1 MTKTSYREQ
10 DHDFGQQML
19 DLRTATGLT
28 QAGLGNILDVSRHT
42 VGAWE
47 AGESYPKAEHLK
59 AFITLIFEQQ
69 GFQAGSEEEQIRAL
83 WRSAHQKVL
92 LDERWLKSLLG
103 QQVVPLVSTLV
114 EQVHHQNVIIP
125 SPVESG
131 PKVDWGDALDIPT
144 FYGREEEQALLSRWI
159 LQDHCRV
166 ISVLGMGG
174 IGKSALTTRVMHQV
188 ASQFEAVIWRSL
200 RDAPSCEEIVK
211 DCLQILAPQ
220 TLSEVPISFE
230 RHLHLLMQQLR
241 TQRVLLVLDNLETIL
256 EEGTGTGR
264 MRAGFEDYAHFLRQ
278 GGETAH
284 QSCLLLTSR
293 EKPVELVPLEGR
305 RSPVRTVRLAG
316 LDTEAGAE
324 LLEEKYVV
332 SPSDERAQLVEV
344 YQGNPLALQ
353 IVAHTIVELFGG
365 EIAPFLQQGEI
376 VFGGIRQLLDAQF
389 MRLSALEQTVLL
401 WLTILREPVSLHT
414 LLAILNTPM
423 PRVQVL
429 EAVEGLRRRSLI
441 EQGHRAGSFTLQSVV
456 LEYATARLIEEGSRE
471 IEQGQ
476 LVRLLE
482 HGLCLAQVKEYVRQT
497 QEQLLVVPLLTR
509 LQSTSQAQSEV
520 EARLLWLLNEVRN
533 RDQTTQ
539 GYGPANLLILL
550 RVLRGHLRRLDL
562 SRLALR
568 GMFLQGTDLQDS
580 TLSHA
585 VLQESIFTEPLDAIL
600 AVATSKTG
608 AHWAAAGGRGEIRVW
623 DSGGLTLHHAWRAH
637 TEMVWTLALS
647 PDEHIL
653 ASASSTGS
661 IKLWEVGS
669 SALRWESWPAESFV
683 WLAFSP
689 IGDVLASGGVD
700 GLVHLWDPKQ
710 GTPLKAL
717 QHTSGVFWLAW
728 SPDGRLLAVGCF
740 DGSIWLWQPE
750 MPEPEMRAR
759 VLVAHTSRVTG
770 LAFSPDG
777 TQLASASHDGTVKR
791 WDLLTGNCLQ
801 TFTGPTDRVLRVA
814 WSPDGRTLASCGYDA
829 AIRFWDIQ
837 TGRASRVLHG
847 HTGVVTSLA
856 FTPDSRTL
864 LSGSYDGTLRVW
876 DVESGKLLRTMGGHT
891 DSLLDLDW
899 SPDGAQLASYGADA
913 QVTLWD
919 VNSGVPQSVVQE
931 HRDMVQGQ
939 GVAWSPD
946 GRLLASAG
954 RDFIGLWDSVTGVR
968 LHELR
973 DPDAVGTVFQGVAWS
988 PDGCLLA
995 VGSYLHGVQVWE
1007 MTPRIRRWMAQTQ
1020 ATRIRRVAWSPD
1032 GSLLAGG
1039 GYDGSVYVWDSSDGT
1054 QQQRLVGHEGFV
1066 MSVAWSPDGSLLASG
1081 GGGREGGQL
1090 FVWKMQS
1097 GERVHILAGHSD
1109 VVSSVVWSPNG
1120 KLLISGDSDGRV
1132 RWWEV
1137 ESGQCLRVREG
1148 HQGMVQALKV
1158 SPDGS
1163 RLASCGDDR
1172 AIRLW
1177 DLQSGE
1183 DLRTLQR
1190 DRPYER
1196 LNITGI
1202 RGLSH
1207 AQKASLHALGAFE
1220 EISIWR

>member
-19 DLRTATGLT
+19 DLRMATGLT
-28 QAGLGNILDVSRHT
+28 QAGLGNILNVSRHT

-47 AGESYPKAEHLK
+47 AGESYPKANHLK

-92 LDERWLKSLLG
+92 LDELWLKSLLD

-114 EQVHHQNVIIP
+114 RQVHHQNVITP
-125 SPVESG
+125 SPIESG

-166 ISVLGMGG
+166 ISVLGIGG

-220 TLSEVPISFE
+220 ILSEAPTSFE
-230 RHLHLLMQQLR
+230 RNLHLLMQQLR
-241 TQRVLLVLDNLETIL
+241 AQRVLLVLDNVETIL

-264 MRAGFEDYAHFLRQ
+264 MRAGFDGYASLLRQ

-293 EKPVELVPLEGR
+293 EKPVDLIHLEGR
-305 RSPVRTVRLAG
+305 SSPVRTVRLAG
-316 LDTEAGAE
+316 LDAAAGAA
-324 LLEEKYVV
+324 LLEEKYIV
-332 SPSDERAQLVEV
+332 SSSDEQAQLVEV

-365 EIAPFLQQGEI
+365 EIIPFLQQGET
-376 VFGGIRQLLDAQF
+376 VFGGIRQLLDEQF

-423 PRVQVL
+423 PTAQVL

-456 LEYATARLIEEGSRE
+456 LEYATAWLIEEGSRE

-476 LVRLLE
+476 LALLLE
-482 HGLCLAQVKEYVRQT
+482 HGLCLAPVKEYVRQT
-497 QEQLLVVPLLTR
+497 QEQLLVIPLLTR
-509 LQSTSQAQSEV
+509 LQNTSQAQSEV
-520 EARLLWLLNEVRN
+520 EERLLRLLDAMRN
-533 RDQTTQ
+533 RDQATQ
-539 GYGPANLLILL
+539 GYGPANLVTLL
-550 RVLRGHLRRLDL
+550 RELRGHLRRLDL

-568 GMFLQGTDLQDS
+568 GLFLQGIDLQDS

-585 VLQESIFTEPLDAIL
+585 LLQESIFTEPLDAIL
-600 AVATSKTG
+600 AVAMSKTG
-608 AHWAAAGGRGEIRVW
+608 AYWAAAGGRGEIRLW
-623 DSGGLTLHHAWRAH
+623 DGNGQTLHHIWRAH

-647 PDEHIL
+647 PDERTL

-661 IKLWEVGS
+661 IKLWEVNSGI
-669 SALRWESWPAESFV
+669 LLWESWPRESFV

-700 GLVHLWDPKQ
+700 GLVHLRDAQ
-710 GTPLKAL
+710 HGTPLKEL

-728 SPDGRLLAVGCF
+728 SPNGRQLAIGCF
-740 DGSIWLWQPE
+740 DGSIWLWEMPQPE
-750 MPEPEMRAR
+750 MPVQ
-759 VLVAHTSRVTG
+759 VLAAHKHRVTG
-770 LAFSPDG
+770 LAFSLDG
-777 TQLASASHDGTVKR
+777 TQLASASYDGTIKL
-791 WDLLTGNCLQ
+791 WDLITGNCLQ

-829 AIRFWDIQ
+829 IIQFWDIQ
-837 TGRASRVLHG
+837 TGKTSKVLQG
-847 HTGVVTSLA
+847 HSSVVTSLV

-864 LSGSYDGTLRVW
+864 VSGSYDGTLRVW
-876 DVESGKLLRTMGGHT
+876 DVESGKLLRTIGGHT

-899 SPDGAQLASYGADA
+899 SPDGTQLASYGTDM
-913 QVTLWD
+913 QVVLWG
-919 VNSGVPQSVVQE
+919 VNSGVPQSVGQE

-946 GRLLASAG
+946 GHLLASGG
-954 RDFIGLWDSVTGVR
+954 RDFIILWDSLTSTCID
-968 LHELR
+968 ELR
-973 DPDAVGTVFQGVAWS
+973 DPDAIDTVFQGVAWS
-988 PDGCLLA
+988 PDGRLLA
-995 VGSYLHGVQVWE
+995 VGSYLHGVQVWD
-1007 MTPRIRRWMAQTQ
+1007 MTTRIRRWMAHTQ

-1032 GSLLAGG
+1032 GSLLVGG
-1039 GYDGSVYVWDSSDGT
+1039 GYDDSVYVWDASDGI
-1054 QQQRLVGHEGFV
+1054 QQQRLVGHEGIV
-1066 MSVAWSPDGSLLASG
+1066 MSVAWSPDGRWLASG
-1081 GGGREGGQL
+1081 GGGKEGGQL
-1090 FVWKMQS
+1090 FVWKMQG
-1097 GERVHILAGHSD
+1097 GERVQILAGHSD
-1109 VVSSVVWSPNG
+1109 VVSSVVWSPGG
-1120 KLLISGDSDGRV
+1120 KLLISGDSDGKL

-1163 RLASCGDDR
+1163 TLASCGDDG

-1177 DLQSGE
+1177 NLDNGE
-1183 DLRTLQR
+1183 YLRTLQR

-1220 EISIWR
+1220 EISTWR